1 MAAKK
6 RPPLTGLTSGSS
18 ALSRHVA
25 SKGEGVQDAPARAAA
40 EKAAG
45 GAGMRYMQTRL
56 SDAGWKA
63 LKLLAVELER
73 PLQGLVIDAL
83 NDFLRKHG
91 KAPDVTGPD
100 SDARAK

>member
-1 MAAKK
+1 MADKK
-6 RPPLTGLTSGSS
+6 RPSLASLTSGSS

-25 SKGEGVQDAPARAAA
+25 PKGEGTPHDAPARAAA
-40 EKAAG
+40 TKAAG

-100 SDARAK
+100 TADKG